1 MDRDRI
7 TVWRDGCHLIEDKH
21 GQAYAE
27 AVLQILDDTL
37 DYAARHFSPGER
49 RPAGSLVGISM
60 STVLKGFFDHVST
73 VNGKYPFEEIRT
85 VKNTYGKME
94 KVVPLRFAEDM
105 LRTLDHEIPWKEG
118 RDTRIWVEKTSGGAV
133 RFLCYLPMDHITN
146 ALRRRTVIHLD
157 ATPHPMLDILFPK
170 HSVHHYPVKEN
181 IEVVQVS
188 NSLYTTSYLRDNE
201 QARERVQE
209 AIDRISMTAERPVIF
224 TSKELSPENEC
235 GSPKALKKKND
246 KQRWGWF
253 GAHTRSLNGYMDA
266 DALIFVGHYQHPPQ
280 EVEAMVQA
288 LRHGM
293 TKKESEA
300 ATKMRVYNWRDADG
314 SGRARNVPLHPD
326 KDVQRVIEW
335 STESEIIQAIGR
347 GRAVSRKEPL
357 RVYLLTGAV
366 TNLKIDHLTDINT
379 LAGRRCVI
387 NPRLAFL
394 NKDRRENA
402 VQKIMNAY
410 YRLRRA
416 GREIT
421 NRAIAQ
427 EAGVSRNTVRALR
440 VVLPIHV

>member
-1 MDRDRI
+1 
-7 TVWRDGCHLIEDKH
+7 
-21 GQAYAE
+21 
-27 AVLQILDDTL
+27 
-37 DYAARHFSPGER
+37 
-49 RPAGSLVGISM
+49 
-60 STVLKGFFDHVST
+60 
-73 VNGKYPFEEIRT
+73 
-85 VKNTYGKME
+85 
-94 KVVPLRFAEDM
+94 
-105 LRTLDHEIPWKEG
+105 
-118 RDTRIWVEKTSGGAV
+118 
-133 RFLCYLPMDHITN
+133 
-146 ALRRRTVIHLD
+146 
-157 ATPHPMLDILFPK
+157 
-170 HSVHHYPVKEN
+170 
-181 IEVVQVS
+181 
-188 NSLYTTSYLRDNE
+188 
-201 QARERVQE
+201 
-209 AIDRISMTAERPVIF
+209 
-224 TSKELSPENEC
+224 
-235 GSPKALKKKND
+235 
-246 KQRWGWF
+246 
-253 GAHTRSLNGYMDA
+253 
-266 DALIFVGHYQHPPQ
+266 
-280 EVEAMVQA
+280 MVQA

-410 YRLRRA
+410 YCLRRA